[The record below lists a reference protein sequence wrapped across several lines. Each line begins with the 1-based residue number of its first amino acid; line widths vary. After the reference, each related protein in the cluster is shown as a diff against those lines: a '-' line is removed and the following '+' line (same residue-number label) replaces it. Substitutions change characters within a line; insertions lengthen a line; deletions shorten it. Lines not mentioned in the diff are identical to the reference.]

1 MKNIREIVSNNIIEL
16 RKKNNLT
23 QIKLAEKINFSDKAI
38 SRWEKGEVI
47 PDIET
52 LQVLADTFDVPIA
65 TLLEE
70 HHDEEKESIEKR
82 NDLLSQILF
91 VFEIWTIICV
101 IYIYINVAYNQNPWK
116 IFLSGIPISAAIL
129 FFFSI
134 KKSTIAK
141 FVYAT
146 VLTWSTLICIFIF
159 MLPVIAWYIF
169 IIGLPVQG
177 ILILKYLF
185 KIKQKNIL
193 SIKVL
198 KKFKNNKK

>member
-101 IYIYINVAYNQNPWK
+101 IYIYINVAYNQNP
-116 IFLSGIPISAAIL
+116 G
-129 FFFSI
+129 
-134 KKSTIAK
+134 
-141 FVYAT
+141 
-146 VLTWSTLICIFIF
+146 
-159 MLPVIAWYIF
+159 
-169 IIGLPVQG
+169 
-177 ILILKYLF
+177 
-185 KIKQKNIL
+185 
-193 SIKVL
+193 
-198 KKFKNNKK
+198 

>member
-91 VFEIWTIICV
+91 VFENNLRNIHIYKCCLQPKSLEDFFIWHP
-101 IYIYINVAYNQNPWK
+101 YIGGNSV
-116 IFLSGIPISAAIL
+116 FL
-129 FFFSI
+129 
-134 KKSTIAK
+134 
-141 FVYAT
+141 
-146 VLTWSTLICIFIF
+146 
-159 MLPVIAWYIF
+159 
-169 IIGLPVQG
+169 
-177 ILILKYLF
+177 
-185 KIKQKNIL
+185 
-193 SIKVL
+193 
-198 KKFKNNKK
+198 